1 MLVKEILYNPVFVRE
16 LKKLDAVTRAKV
28 IRCEEFFRA
37 NPLHPSLRLHPLKG
51 KLKGLW
57 SISVTVSVRII
68 FQRMSRGEIVFL
80 SVGKYDIYRE
90 I

>member
-16 LKKLDAVTRAKV
+16 LKKLDAVTCAKV

-68 FQRMSRGEIVFL
+68 FQRMSKGEVAFI
-80 SVGKYDIYRE
+80 SVGKHDIYRE
-90 I
+90 L